1 MLKTYLDDAISVLD
15 ELIKTTNL
23 DIENIKEAK
32 HSEVEE
38 SVKLKNNLVKKF
50 ENTKLLLDKEL
61 LRVSKE
67 HNGSDL
73 ASILDDEVKA
83 NLVKLR
89 GKLEELHQKNKEY
102 ARYVVTVKEF
112 FDSLVKDMFKDA
124 KDDSGYSKAQP
135 TPETLLKTRV

>member
-23 DIENIKEAK
+23 DIQNIKEAK
-32 HSEVEE
+32 HSAVEE
-38 SVKLKNNLVKKF
+38 SVKLKNDLIKKF
-50 ENTKLLLDKEL
+50 ENTKLQLDKEL

-67 HNGSDL
+67 KNSTDL

-83 NLVKLR
+83 NLVKMR
-89 GKLEELHQKNKEY
+89 GRLEELHLKNKEY

-112 FDSLVKDMFKDA
+112 FDSLVADMFKDT
-124 KDDSGYSKAQP
+124 KDDNGYSKTKP
-135 TPETLLKTRV
+135 TPETLFKTRV

>member
-1 MLKTYLDDAISVLD
+1 MLKTYLNDAIGVLD
-15 ELIKTTNL
+15 ELIKTTNS

-32 HSEVEE
+32 HSAVEE
-38 SVKLKNNLVKKF
+38 SVKLKNDLIKKF
-50 ENTKLLLDKEL
+50 ENTKSLLDKEL
-61 LRVSKE
+61 LRISKE
-67 HNGSDL
+67 QNSSDL

-83 NLVKLR
+83 NLVNMR
-89 GKLEELHQKNKEY
+89 SKLEELHLKNKEY

-124 KDDSGYSKAQP
+124 KDDSGYARATP